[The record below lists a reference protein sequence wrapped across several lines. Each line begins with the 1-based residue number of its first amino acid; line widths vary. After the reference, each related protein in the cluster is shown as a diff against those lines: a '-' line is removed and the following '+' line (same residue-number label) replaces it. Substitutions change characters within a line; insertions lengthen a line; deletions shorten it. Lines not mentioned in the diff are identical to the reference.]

1 MEHITLINPHV
12 WL

>member
-12 WL
+12 GL